1 MSATVFGTARFGV
14 TDEVT
19 ATNLHVA
26 SLTYTYA
33 TEQVRGKNSGGES
46 VALAIYDPSTEVSAS
61 GIIAVKA
68 TGLAVGLADVIVL
81 ANESVDTL
89 SLNDQNLP
97 SGVTA
102 VGSAG
107 TVITGGSVERSNSDF
122 ETGSLTLIYLPLVA
136 LS

>member
-1 MSATVFGTARFGV
+1 MSATVFGTSRFGV
-14 TDEVT
+14 TDDVT
-19 ATNLHVA
+19 ATNLHIA

-61 GIIAVKA
+61 GIVAVKA
-68 TGLAVGLADVIVL
+68 TGLAIDLADVIVL
-81 ANESVDTL
+81 ANESADSL
-89 SLNDQNLP
+89 SLNDQNMP
-97 SGVTA
+97 DGVTA

-107 TVITGGSVERSNSDF
+107 TVVTGGSLERSNSDF
-122 ETGSLTLIYLPLVA
+122 ETGSLTLLYLPLVP